1 MVEEQSA
8 GGTDIEAFK
17 ARISKEVLSQTK
29 FFKDFPKKGI
39 NFMDL
44 FSITTSP
51 VLFV

>member
-8 GGTDIEAFK
+8 GGYDISEFK
-17 ARISKEVLSQTK
+17 DKISKEVLAQTK

-44 FSITTSP
+44 FSITTNP
-51 VLFV
+51 